1 MRSLKLT
8 RPNTLVHAVTE
19 RLRVAIVNAELKLG
33 EALSEE
39 KLAASFEVSRT
50 PVREAL
56 SLLQLQG
63 LIEIAP
69 QRGSFVFRPTPD
81 DIERLCDFRI
91 AMELAAAPLC
101 ARRAHASTTADL
113 ALCLEKMETAF
124 AERDGLAYV
133 TLDNDLHQVFFDHC
147 GNKYFQDAYSLMSG
161 RVAALRNN
169 LSKNHPADQTLS
181 LGEHRDIV
189 HCFSERQMDRLGD
202 ILKVHIA
209 RTRQNFLNALDC
221 GAFDAPKS

>member
-1 MRSLKLT
+1 VRQLKLT

-19 RLRVAIVNAELKLG
+19 RLRGAIVNAELKLG

-39 KLAASFEVSRT
+39 KLATSFGVSRT

-69 QRGSFVFRPTPD
+69 QRGSFVFRPTPE

-101 ARRAHASTTADL
+101 ARTAHASTVTDL
-113 ALCLEKMETAF
+113 NRCLKKMEAAF
-124 AERDGLAYV
+124 ENNDGLAYV
-133 TLDNDLHQVFFDHC
+133 TLDNDLHQLFFDHC
-147 GNKYFQDAYSLMSG
+147 GNKYFQDAHSLMSG

-169 LSKNHPADQTLS
+169 LSANHQADQALS
-181 LGEHRDIV
+181 FGEHKEIV
-189 HCFSERQMDRLGD
+189 HYFSERDMERLGD
-202 ILKVHIA
+202 ILKIHIR
-209 RTRQNFLNALDC
+209 RTRQNFLDALEC
-221 GAFDAPKS
+221 GAFGPPRS